1 MISLHDHPLLFF
13 IAKYSILFVLTAV
26 VIIVILL
33 PVRLILLNTRRNGM
47 NKLSKVENVN
57 NPKKNK
63 IHQKDRRQ
71 SIIYWVMV
79 TIFIILCVTFASNM
93 GIYIINLLL
102 E

>member
-1 MISLHDHPLLFF
+1 
-13 IAKYSILFVLTAV
+13 
-26 VIIVILL
+26 
-33 PVRLILLNTRRNGM
+33 M